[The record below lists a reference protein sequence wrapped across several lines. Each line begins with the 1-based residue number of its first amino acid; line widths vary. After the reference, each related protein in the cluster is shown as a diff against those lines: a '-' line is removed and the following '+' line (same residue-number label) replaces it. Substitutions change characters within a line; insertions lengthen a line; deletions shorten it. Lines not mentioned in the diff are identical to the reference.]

1 MLQVNLLP
9 WRRVQGQKRLRF
21 WLNVTVL
28 FPGLLLAGSWICAA
42 FLAQHQTLLLQHVA
56 ALKLASQ
63 ALSLQQRRVDA
74 ASAKVKEQMAQRLIS
89 QQKAQRSRD
98 YLQLLTLLAEN
109 MPEELRLSEL
119 TEHQNHLTL
128 KGEGRFYHDILA
140 FRETLAASE
149 LLGGVSLADVRQQS
163 GLALSFTLKMQLRQP
178 PDVLSADKQEAR
190 P

>member
-1 MLQVNLLP
+1 
-9 WRRVQGQKRLRF
+9 
-21 WLNVTVL
+21 
-28 FPGLLLAGSWICAA
+28 
-42 FLAQHQTLLLQHVA
+42 
-56 ALKLASQ
+56 
-63 ALSLQQRRVDA
+63 
-74 ASAKVKEQMAQRLIS
+74 MAQRLIS

-109 MPEELRLSEL
+109 MPEDLRLSEL

-149 LLGGVSLADVRQQS
+149 LLGDVSLADVRQQS
-163 GLALSFTLKMQLRQP
+163 GQALSFTLKMQLRQP
-178 PDVLSADKQEAR
+178 PGVLSADKQGAR

>member
-28 FPGLLLAGSWICAA
+28 FPGFLLAGSWICAA
-42 FLAQHQTLLLQHVA
+42 YLAQHQTLLLQHVA

-109 MPEELRLSEL
+109 MPGDLRLSEL

-140 FRETLAASE
+140 FGETLAASE
-149 LLGGVSLADVRQQS
+149 LLGDVSLADVRQQS

-178 PDVLSADKQEAR
+178 PDVLSADKQEAQ